1 MPTAIPD
8 LWPSEASALDVLSPL
23 AIARFQASQLRQRTG
38 GLLEA
43 EVQLSG
49 ESSKWNQ
56 ASFDVIAPPLDRYRM
71 ELFRMGYSGQKPYP
85 VNVYSE
91 NLCGEAVHSGFL
103 WADPGTDE
111 FTPEPDYDHAVASSQ
126 EEFIQLLTLV
136 FASRRTRSILQSML
150 ARINETR
157 LQADPATSTQ

>member
-1 MPTAIPD
+1 MSTAIPD
-8 LWPSEASALDVLSPL
+8 LWPMEASVLDVLSPL
-23 AIARFQASQLRQRTG
+23 AIARFQASQLRLRTH

-43 EVQLSG
+43 EVNVSG
-49 ESSKWNQ
+49 SPQWIQ
-56 ASFDVIAPPLDRYRM
+56 ASFDVVALPLDRYRM
-71 ELFRMGYSGQKPYP
+71 ELFRIGYSGQKPYP

-111 FTPEPDYDHAVASSQ
+111 FTPEPDYDLAVASSQ

-150 ARINETR
+150 ARINEAR